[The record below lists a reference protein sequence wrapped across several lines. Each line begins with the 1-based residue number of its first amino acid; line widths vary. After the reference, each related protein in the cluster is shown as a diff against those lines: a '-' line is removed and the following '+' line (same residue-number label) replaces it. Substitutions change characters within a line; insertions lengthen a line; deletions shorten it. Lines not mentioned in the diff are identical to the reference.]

1 MLIKAAVLPFPD
13 ERLIVEHVELAH
25 PRKEEILVKI
35 VSCGICH
42 TDEAQ
47 RHGGGTYPVVLGHE
61 GSGIIEDVGEG
72 VQNLSKGDH
81 VVLSYP
87 TCGFCQ
93 ACKERRLY
101 DCEHFGDLFDG
112 LRLDGTSPMT
122 QKGKPVAVFLGQ
134 GGFASYAVCSSRNAV
149 KVDSSL
155 DLRILGPLGC
165 GVQTGAGSVLNY
177 LKAKKGKSIAIF
189 GVGSVGQS
197 AVMASKFAGCNPI
210 IAVDIIPARL
220 ELASGFGATH
230 LLSGTDPA
238 KLRKLLMEVSGGLDY
253 FLETSGNQRIL
264 DVAVASLGRNGTGAS
279 VGIGNT
285 PRLNAKDRQM
295 GRSCKELIQGC
306 SNPQIFIPEMISLH
320 KEGKFPFDKMITFFE
335 LDQINDAFDA
345 SKNGIVVKPV
355 ILMPEN
361 STR

>member
-1 MLIKAAVLPFPD
+1 MFLKAAVLPSPQ
-13 ERLIVEHVELAH
+13 ERFMVEQVELAH
-25 PRKEEILVKI
+25 PLKGEILVRI

-47 RHGGGTYPVVLGHE
+47 HHGGGVYPVVLGHE
-61 GSGIIEDVGEG
+61 GSGIVEVVGKG

-87 TCGFCQ
+87 TCGFCK
-93 ACKERRLY
+93 ACIEGRPY
-101 DCEHFGDLFDG
+101 DCEHLGDFFDG

-122 QKGKPVAVFLGQ
+122 QKGKPVAVFFGQ
-134 GGFASYAVCSSRNAV
+134 GGFATYTVCNARNAV

-177 LKAKKGKSIAIF
+177 LKPKKSNSIAIF
-189 GVGSVGQS
+189 GVGSVGLS
-197 AVMASKFAGCNPI
+197 AVMASKFVGCNPI
-210 IAVDIIPARL
+210 IAVDIIPLRL
-220 ELASGFGATH
+220 ELASGFGATDV
-230 LLSGTDPA
+230 LSGTDPE
-238 KLRKLLMEVSGGLDY
+238 KLRKRLMEFSGGLDY

-264 DVAVASLGRNGTGAS
+264 DIAVASLGKNGTGAS

-295 GRSCKELIQGC
+295 GRSCEELIQGC
-306 SNPQIFIPEMISLH
+306 SDPQIFIPEMIRLN
-320 KEGKFPFDKMITFFE
+320 KEGKFPYEKMITFFE
-335 LDQINDAFDA
+335 LDQINEAFDA
-345 SKNGIVVKPV
+345 SRNGIVVKPV
-355 ILMPEN
+355 ILMPE
-361 STR
+361 T